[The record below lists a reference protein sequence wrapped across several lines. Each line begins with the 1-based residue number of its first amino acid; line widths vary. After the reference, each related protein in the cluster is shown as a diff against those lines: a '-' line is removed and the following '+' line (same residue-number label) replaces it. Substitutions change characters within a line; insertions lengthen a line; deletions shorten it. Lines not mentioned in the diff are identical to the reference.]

1 MQMGPTEFPE
11 TLVLCC
17 VKSQGSGDVHSE
29 IQHGY
34 LQYMT
39 QSRVFYTRILTQ
51 QNTSARTHAHTYAQ
65 TTSKQSP
72 KESYFSTINK
82 END

>member
-1 MQMGPTEFPE
+1 MGPTGCPE

-17 VKSQGSGDVHSE
+17 VKSQGIGDVHFE

-39 QSRVFYTRILTQ
+39 QSRILTQ
-51 QNTSARTHAHTYAQ
+51 QNTSARTHTKA
-65 TTSKQSP
+65 KQSP

-82 END
+82 ENV